1 MNILEQLFDNDNV
14 EQPQIKTVN
23 VVQKIETIKTNQVTT
38 IDYEDM

>member
-1 MNILEQLFDNDNV
+1 MNILEQLFDNV
-14 EQPQIKTVN
+14 EQPQIKTVT

>member
-14 EQPQIKTVN
+14 EQPQIKTVT

>member
-1 MNILEQLFDNDNV
+1 MNILEQLFDNV